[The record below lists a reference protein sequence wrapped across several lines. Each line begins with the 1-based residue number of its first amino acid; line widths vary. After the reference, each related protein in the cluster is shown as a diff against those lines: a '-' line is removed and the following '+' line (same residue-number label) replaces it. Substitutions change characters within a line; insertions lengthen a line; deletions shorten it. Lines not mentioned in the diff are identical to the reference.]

1 MKISKKD
8 IQLLIALAGILIAA
22 AAYFFVFT
30 KFMDKAEVL
39 EQENITLS
47 SEVSRLEALDAKK
60 DTYLAHTT
68 EMKAYITEFEN
79 QFPADILPE
88 DSIMT
93 VKAMETATQTSVSS
107 ISFGT
112 AAEVLYDQN
121 GQASA
126 DTTQTTEET
135 SKVSTTTVYADAHL
149 YEVPLGISIQCG
161 YEDFKSV
168 IRYIY
173 GQQNRMSVDGV
184 NIGYD
189 AATNQLTGNMTLN
202 TYYLLGTDKVY
213 TPTDLPSTRLGVD
226 TVFGNID

>member
-8 IQLLIALAGILIAA
+8 IQLLTALAGFLIAA
-22 AAYFFVFT
+22 AAYFLVYT
-30 KFMDKAEVL
+30 TYMDKAESL
-39 EQENITLS
+39 EQDNVALAG
-47 SEVSRLEALDAKK
+47 EVTRLETLDAKK
-60 DTYLAHTT
+60 DTYIAYTE
-68 EMKAYITEFEN
+68 EMKAYITDFEN
-79 QFPADILPE
+79 RFPADILPE
-88 DSIMT
+88 DSILT
-93 VKAMETATQTSVSS
+93 VKAMEIATQTSVGN

-112 AAEVLYDQN
+112 AAEVTYGNNQTT
-121 GQASA
+121 A
-126 DTTQTTEET
+126 DTTQSAEDD
-135 SKVSTTTVYADAHL
+135 SKVSTTTVYADTHL

-213 TPTDLPSTRLGVD
+213 APLEAPSVGLGVD